1 MVVGAS
7 CTPPFWLQ
15 GLCRLCQ
22 FCVLLIHLGSP
33 LTRFW
38 SHVSKAV
45 VAPSVVVNDIV
56 VVTSPSMASHEGLR
70 DPKAND
76 GDQAACGLS
85 PRRVGLPLAHSK
97 PDVAALPPSRAT
109 PPPSSWRIASW
120 CPLWTS
126 VSSSPGKTTSRR
138 RRFGCTSPSMSF
150 LVLMRRRNSGRCRL
164 IKFRF
169 VSSFLTKC
177 SFCRT
182 LWSHVSC
189 LASSRSSSAQSWLP
203 PFLVRGHPEFF
214 SCSGR
219 GGSGMSSGHLH
230 P

>member
-7 CTPPFWLQ
+7 CTPPFRLQ
-15 GLCRLCQ
+15 GLCRLCR

-85 PRRVGLPLAHSK
+85 PPKGW
-97 PDVAALPPSRAT
+97 
-109 PPPSSWRIASW
+109 PPPGPFQA
-120 CPLWTS
+120 
-126 VSSSPGKTTSRR
+126 RR
-138 RRFGCTSPSMSF
+138 R
-150 LVLMRRRNSGRCRL
+150 
-164 IKFRF
+164 
-169 VSSFLTKC
+169 
-177 SFCRT
+177 
-182 LWSHVSC
+182 
-189 LASSRSSSAQSWLP
+189 SAAA
-203 PFLVRGHPEFF
+203 F
-214 SCSGR
+214 SCYSTPSVMEDSLLVSVVDVSLELSGEDSLSTPEIR
-219 GGSGMSSGHLH
+219 LHIAINVISSLNATEEFRSLSVDEISLCEFLLDQMLLL
-230 P
+230 